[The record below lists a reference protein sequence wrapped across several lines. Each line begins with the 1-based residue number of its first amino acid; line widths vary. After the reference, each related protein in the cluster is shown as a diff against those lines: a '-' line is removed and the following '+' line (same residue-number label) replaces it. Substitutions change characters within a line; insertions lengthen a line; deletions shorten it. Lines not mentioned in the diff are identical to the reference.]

1 MFEAEQGG
9 TLKLVLALVLA
20 AFTAFSC
27 WVTWQEGYWGF
38 LHLARRELWGAQV
51 LGDLGISLF
60 LLLGYLRRDAAAR
73 KIPFWPLVVGTVF
86 LGSIAPMTYLLV
98 RGKLGQT
105 PDQGAP
111 APGGSS
117 T

>member
-1 MFEAEQGG
+1 MKVA
-9 TLKLVLALVLA
+9 LALVLA

-51 LGDLGISLF
+51 LLDLTITLF
-60 LLLGYLRRDAAAR
+60 LLLGFLRRDVAAR
-73 KIPFWPLVVGTVF
+73 KLPFWPLVVATIF

-98 RGKLGQT
+98 RGRLGQEPQET
-105 PDQGAP
+105 
-111 APGGSS
+111 
-117 T
+117 